1 MHCYFVLAGNAEI
14 PIMYHVEKVRDG
26 RSFATR
32 TVQARQRGRPIFT
45 TTMSFV
51 RENSGGSER
60 VEHAVDM
67 PAVPGPSEDLDIPQ
81 QDNSPFQSQRIHIL
95 NHESG
100 RPQDKKTRQWI
111 KARGKISPS
120 GGHQAHL
127 SALAYMSDS
136 YFIGTVSRVHRLW
149 RFSTSDKDGKSTIDN
164 SVLEKLR
171 DMDDDTLR
179 RMQGMDEDVIIAL
192 RNMKDINSVEQRRP
206 EVGMMVSLQVGMFTG
221 LETDGWRR
229 SAWIIPSTST
239 RRATSVQMSGCLRR
253 WKVRGREMAEDWY
266 CRGKGMDE
274 RRRCSKQK
282 LKEAQN
288 VHKGGRT
295 GCNVCARGT

>member
-1 MHCYFVLAGNAEI
+1 
-14 PIMYHVEKVRDG
+14 MYHVEKVRDG

-67 PAVPGPSEDLDIPQ
+67 PTVPGPSEDLDIPQ

-179 RMQGMDEDVIIAL
+179 RMQGMDEDVIVAL

-206 EVGMMVSLQVGMFTG
+206 EVGMMVSRK
-221 LETDGWRR
+221 ETCSQDKKTDEWSR

-239 RRATSVQMSGCLRR
+239 RHATSVQMSGCLQK
-253 WKVRGREMAEDWY
+253 WKVHGRGMAEDWY
-266 CRGKGMDE
+266 CKGKGADE
-274 RRRCSKQK
+274 RMRCSKQK
-282 LKEAQN
+282 LKRYRMFTKEGELVATCVQE
-288 VHKGGRT
+288 VDGKRT
-295 GCNVCARGT
+295 